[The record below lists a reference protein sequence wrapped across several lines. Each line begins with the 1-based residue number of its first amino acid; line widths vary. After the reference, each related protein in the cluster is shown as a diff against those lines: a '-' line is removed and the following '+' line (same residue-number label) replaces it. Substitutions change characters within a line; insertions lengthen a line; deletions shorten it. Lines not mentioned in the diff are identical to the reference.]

1 MTYIIAYDIA
11 DPKRL
16 NRVARF
22 LERWAIR
29 SQKSVFLFK
38 GTENAI
44 GELLKD
50 LAPILKPDEDCV
62 QAWRI
67 SSDEPATGRILG
79 TAATLYP
86 ASAVLHSSKPLLVE
100 CRES

>member
-1 MTYIIAYDIA
+1 MTFIIAYDIA

-22 LERWAIR
+22 MERWAIR
-29 SQKSVFLFK
+29 SQKSVFVFK
-38 GTENAI
+38 GTEGALSD
-44 GELLKD
+44 LLKD
-50 LAPILKPDEDCV
+50 LTPILKLDEDCV

-67 SSDEPATGRILG
+67 GHDEPASGRVLG

-86 ASAVLHSSKPLLVE
+86 ASAVLYSAKPLLVE
-100 CRES
+100 YRE